1 MHLPVLATEVLDT
14 LELKGE
20 ETVLDGTMNG
30 GGHAREIIR
39 LLKKN
44 GTYIGIEW
52 DAQLAA
58 KTKEE
63 LADEW
68 KEKKDKPRIECVH
81 GNYKDVTSILKK
93 IHILRVHAV
102 FLDLGFSSLQM
113 DDPSRGFSFRND
125 GPLDMRYDTK
135 QELKAYD
142 VIHSYSQEAL
152 ADIFFTYG
160 EERKSRILAK
170 RIVQERKQASL
181 KTTGELARLIE
192 HTLGGR
198 SGNIHPATRVFQAL
212 RIYVNDELGNL
223 RAFLA
228 HLPAILAPGGV
239 CAIISFHSLE
249 DRIVKQAFRD
259 FKKQEIARECSKK
272 PIRASSDEIRNN
284 PRSRSA
290 KLRIMHIL

>member
-1 MHLPVLATEVLDT
+1 MHLPVLATEVLDA

-39 LLKKN
+39 LLTKN

-52 DAQLAA
+52 DASLVAR
-58 KTKEE
+58 TKKE
-63 LADEW
+63 LVNEW
-68 KEKKDKPRIECVH
+68 KKKDKPRIECIH
-81 GNYKDVTSILKK
+81 GNYKDATSILKK
-93 IHILRVHAV
+93 IHIPRVHAV
-102 FLDLGFSSLQM
+102 LLDLGFSSLQM
-113 DDPSRGFSFRND
+113 DDPVRGFSFRND

-160 EERKSRILAK
+160 EERRSRILAK

-192 HTLGGR
+192 QTIG
-198 SGNIHPATRVFQAL
+198 SGSGKIHPATRVFQAL

-223 RAFLA
+223 RAFLTG
-228 HLPAILAPGGV
+228 LPVILAPGGV

-259 FKKQEIARECSKK
+259 FKKQGIARECSKK
-272 PIRASSDEIRNN
+272 PIRASSDEIKNN